1 MPQTCEWV
9 GTLSLKPWIPLRGER
24 HWKRKSS
31 EANAINC
38 ACVGGG
44 YLDFMISSSGS
55 TVRVKSRKHFHLQGR
70 CQGSNPKS
78 EPLASSFFEMYE
90 AFCFHL
96 HLFEV
101 SRQQQQQQQHRT
113 GEMKKDLSL
122 PMFEYIRPEKQLVFG
137 SDCVEMYV
145 NMDAFKLQNSPSTN
159 YYYLVPLDL

>member
-1 MPQTCEWV
+1 MKEFV
-9 GTLSLKPWIPLRGER
+9 N
-24 HWKRKSS
+24 SS
-31 EANAINC
+31 KLAFPEHTTDI
-38 ACVGGG
+38 G
-44 YLDFMISSSGS
+44 
-55 TVRVKSRKHFHLQGR
+55 TVRHAVRTVGGR

-122 PMFEYIRPEKQLVFG
+122 PMFEYIRPEKQ
-137 SDCVEMYV
+137 
-145 NMDAFKLQNSPSTN
+145 
-159 YYYLVPLDL
+159 